1 MQTVPTRITNNKT
14 TSLPS
19 YISLFI
25 AKVTGK
31 LILWA
36 FLILIVVFTLFP
48 VIMAVLGSF
57 KTNAEVTTGAT
68 FWPSVWQFSNYAKAW
83 KGANFAHFTMNSLFV
98 SIATTI
104 GSLLVASLA
113 AYAVDRQEF
122 TGKKVYVALLASTMF
137 ISIGAV
143 VLRPQFELMVHLNLH
158 KSLWGVVI
166 ILISGHAATFFTL
179 IGFFKGIPRDLD
191 EAAKIDGCSVY
202 GIYWRIILPLLAPGL
217 GVAGL
222 FVFRNAWNEYILP
235 LVFTMTKPAL
245 QTLTVGL
252 ASLRYGTSAAAETH
266 IMLAGACMSI
276 LPILIVYILANKS
289 FISVTAGSV
298 KG

>member
-1 MQTVPTRITNNKT
+1 MESVPAPTTNRNT
-14 TSLPS
+14 AAQPGNVSL
-19 YISLFI
+19 LV
-25 AKVTGK
+25 AKLAGGIV
-31 LILWA
+31 LWA
-36 FLILIVVFTLFP
+36 FLLLIFLFTLFP
-48 VIMAVLGSF
+48 VVMAMFGSF

-68 FWPSVWQFSNYAKAW
+68 FWPSVWQFHNYAKAW
-83 KGANFAHFTMNSLFV
+83 KGANFGQFTFNSLFV
-98 SIATTI
+98 AVVTTL

-113 AYAVDRQEF
+113 AYAVDRKEF
-122 TGKKVYVALLASTMF
+122 VGKKLFVAILASTMF

-143 VLRPQFELMVHLNLH
+143 VLRPQFELMVHLHLQ
-158 KSLWGVVI
+158 KSLWGVII

-179 IGFFKGIPRDLD
+179 LGFFKGIPRDLD
-191 EAAKIDGCSVY
+191 EAAMIDGCTVY
-202 GIYWRIILPLLAPGL
+202 GIYWRIVLPLLAPGL

-235 LVFTMTKPAL
+235 LVFTMTKPSL

-276 LPILIVYILANKS
+276 IPILVVYVLANKS
-289 FISVTAGSV
+289 FISVTSGSV